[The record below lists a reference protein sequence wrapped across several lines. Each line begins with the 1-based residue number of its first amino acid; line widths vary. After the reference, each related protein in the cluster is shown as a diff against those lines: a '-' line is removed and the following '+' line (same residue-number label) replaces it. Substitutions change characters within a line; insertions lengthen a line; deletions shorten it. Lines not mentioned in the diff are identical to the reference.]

1 MLDPFFARALKSPL
15 DAGAE
20 ALLTRQV
27 NANLLTWAGFG
38 AGLLAAVLISIGW
51 TAVAFVVLLA
61 SRLADGLD
69 GAVARASKSTDFGAY
84 LDIVLD
90 LIVFTALAAGFSLAD
105 PANKFAG
112 LALMITLAGVG
123 TASLA
128 LQLFAAK
135 HGVGLEG
142 DDSAQQG
149 PFYVSAFIEGSEVT
163 LFFLIALVW
172 PHTFPVIGWLFAIAC
187 GVTIAQRIFQARAA
201 FGEDEPAN

>member
-27 NANLLTWAGFG
+27 NANLLTWAGFA
-38 AGLLAAVLISIGW
+38 AGLLAAVLISVGW
-51 TAVAFVVLLA
+51 TAIAFVVLLV
-61 SRLADGLD
+61 SRIADGLD

-90 LIVFTALAAGFSLAD
+90 LIVFSALAAGFSLSSPD
-105 PANKFAG
+105 NKFAG

-123 TASLA
+123 AASLA

-135 HGVGLEG
+135 HGVGPESG
-142 DDSAQQG
+142 DDAQQG
-149 PFYVSAFIEGSEVT
+149 SFYVSAFVEGSEIT
-163 LFFLIALVW
+163 LFFLVALIW
-172 PHTFPVIGWLFAIAC
+172 PQAFPVIGWLFAIAC

-201 FGEDEPAN
+201 FGEDEPAI